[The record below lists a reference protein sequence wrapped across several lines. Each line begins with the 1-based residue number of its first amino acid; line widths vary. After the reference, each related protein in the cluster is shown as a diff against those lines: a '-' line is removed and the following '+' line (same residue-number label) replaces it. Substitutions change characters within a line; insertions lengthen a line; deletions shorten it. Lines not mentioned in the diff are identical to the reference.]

1 MYYGSWKI
9 DDYLTFV
16 VNTHKASTGAATDG
30 DGVPIF
36 RIYEDET
43 ATPIVTGS
51 MALLDDANTTGFY
64 SERVQLTAGSGFG
77 KGKSYNVYIEVTVN
91 SIVGTISHNFQ
102 IEAEVDANT
111 VSGTVATV
119 TSVTNRVTANVDQL
133 DGGAQSLT
141 DLKDFADA
149 GYDPGTNKV
158 QGVVLVDTTTD
169 NSDMVGTDSAALA
182 SELAKV
188 PKSDGTTVWNATAQT
203 TIQTKAAAA
212 LTAYDSP
219 TKAEMDTAHALLTTP
234 AQVETA
240 VDARLDASNTELA
253 SVPTTA
259 GSLRKM
265 LQFIFTWARDEET
278 VTSTTKSLKK
288 EDGTQLGSS
297 ALSDDGTTFTRGK
310 MS

>member
-102 IEAEVDANT
+102 IEAEVDN
-111 VSGTVATV
+111 
-119 TSVTNRVTANVDQL
+119 
-133 DGGAQSLT
+133 
-141 DLKDFADA
+141 
-149 GYDPGTNKV
+149 
-158 QGVVLVDTTTD
+158 
-169 NSDMVGTDSAALA
+169 AALA
-182 SELAKV
+182 SELNKV

-253 SVPTTA
+253 LVPTTA